1 MYKLRYISMIR
12 YGTEYGGWNL
22 PKNINL
28 SSDSIIYSVGV
39 GEDISF
45 DLLIQDSF
53 KCNIILIDPTLRAI
67 RHYEEIQDF
76 YNSGIPSFSGDIQK
90 DYISNSSADLSKITY
105 IKKGLWTHRD
115 TLKFYKQLNEKYVSH
130 TLIENM
136 YSNNYEMVEVDSLK
150 NIMEQLGHTKIDL
163 LKLDIEGSEIVVLRK
178 MLEDKIFPIYIC
190 VEFDLKL
197 KKVDPTNETGS
208 IIKELLNNNYIMIDN
223 NNWNCLFTI
232 KIE

>member
-1 MYKLRYISMIR
+1 MIR

-22 PKNINL
+22 PKNISL

-53 KCNIILIDPTLRAI
+53 NCNIILIDPTLRAI
-67 RHYEEIQDF
+67 RHYEEIENF
-76 YNSGIPSFSGDIQK
+76 YNSGIPSFTGDIQK
-90 DYISNSSADLSKITY
+90 DYIETISNSSANLSKITY
-105 IKKGLWTHRD
+105 VKKGLWTHRD
-115 TLKFYKQLNEKYVSH
+115 RLKFYKPLNEKYVSH

-136 YSNNYEMVEVDSLK
+136 YSNNYEIVEVDSLK
-150 NIMEQLGHTKIDL
+150 NIMEEMGHSRIDV

-178 MLEDKIFPIYIC
+178 MLEDKIFPRYIC

-197 KKVDPTNETGS
+197 KMVDHSNETGS
-208 IIKELLNNNYIMIDN
+208 IIKELLNNNYTMIDN

>member
-1 MYKLRYISMIR
+1 MIR

-53 KCNIILIDPTLRAI
+53 NCNIILIDPTLRAI

-90 DYISNSSADLSKITY
+90 DYIETISNSSADLSKITY
-105 IKKGLWTHRD
+105 VKKGLWSHRD
-115 TLKFYKQLNEKYVSH
+115 TLKFYKPLNEKYVSH

-150 NIMEQLGHTKIDL
+150 NIMQQLGHSRIDI

-178 MLEDKIFPIYIC
+178 MLEDKIFPMYIC

-197 KKVDPTNETGS
+197 KMVDPTNETGS
-208 IIKELLNNNYIMIDN
+208 IIKELLNNNYTMIDN